1 MYKDLSQDWLDWI
14 LENIQRGC
22 DKAELLDILLKE
34 GFDPSQSKII
44 LGLEL
49 NKDEILEAQES
60 HKKSLE
66 YSSNNYISAKRIKNV
81 PAEIYEVD
89 NFLTCEECEVLISEI
104 KKELRPSTI
113 ATSGNEDSSYRTS
126 STCDLGIIKK
136 DFLRDLD
143 ERICNFMGIDPSY
156 GETLQGQNYQIE
168 QEFKVHTDYFEQSQM
183 SEHDKGKGQRTYTF
197 MIYLNEVTEGGETEF
212 PELNKTFT
220 PSEGKVLIWNNLNED
235 GSPNINTLHQAF
247 PVKKGEKNV
256 ITKWFRQKGDASDSV
271 KKLNKHIKAYTEKGF
286 KKEFLDE
293 NLYKKLKVFFDE
305 NKVHIKNEHVSGNF
319 IQSGKEKV
327 PSTLLEL
334 NDELKNEIHESLRL
348 PLENWSGVK
357 LEPTYV
363 YGIRDYKE
371 GAILIPH
378 RDRDI
383 THIISAIININQEVD
398 EDWPLVIDDHFYRRN
413 EVILKQGEVIFY
425 ESARLSHGRPFPLK
439 GKSYANIFCHF
450 MPRK

>member
-143 ERICNFMGIDPSY
+143 ERICNFIGIDPSY

-183 SEHDKGKGQRTYTF
+183 PEHDKGKGQRTYTF

-271 KKLNKHIKAYTEKGF
+271 KKLNKHIKAYTEK
-286 KKEFLDE
+286 
-293 NLYKKLKVFFDE
+293 
-305 NKVHIKNEHVSGNF
+305 
-319 IQSGKEKV
+319 
-327 PSTLLEL
+327 
-334 NDELKNEIHESLRL
+334 
-348 PLENWSGVK
+348 
-357 LEPTYV
+357 
-363 YGIRDYKE
+363 
-371 GAILIPH
+371 
-378 RDRDI
+378 
-383 THIISAIININQEVD
+383 
-398 EDWPLVIDDHFYRRN
+398 
-413 EVILKQGEVIFY
+413 
-425 ESARLSHGRPFPLK
+425 
-439 GKSYANIFCHF
+439 
-450 MPRK
+450 